1 MQKKFRQ
8 YRLLMELSSKY
19 THVAYLSS
27 MIEDSE
33 HQVVLVVFS
42 SSLFSFPYERGNL
55 LRKAQHI
62 KNLQNKYF
70 VPILDMGI
78 EEYQPFVVYE
88 YLPNGSLR
96 SRLQNISPRR
106 LELQEALTIV
116 LQVGEALTYAHEH
129 NILHGNLKPENILF
143 DSNGRA
149 VLTDFY
155 LVSSKDAIIRNQA
168 KEEYAFCY
176 MAPEQLVGV
185 YDAKGD
191 QYALGCLAYELITGR
206 VPFAKQSLE
215 ALMRRPREAKP
226 APLSESVADLPPSL
240 DAAVFRALT
249 KDPDERFFDCSL
261 FLDIIRSVLRMA
273 EETKAVSLP
282 NSQEPVLSSSF
293 AFFAGPLGLTE
304 PEDMVCSKMDSVV
317 PPLPTSQARKIS
329 SILKIAED
337 AGIGGNSPQ
346 QGTGTFWISKSLVG
360 QEASKSLIL
369 KANENAVRVENSSSA
384 KQTNET
390 SYVPHPLLEKKENGL
405 IVEKSVESMHQIN
418 KDETSEIISLFETN
432 GDSMEYA
439 WEMSEHSLRKDSPFE
454 VKGSSVNSPL
464 TRPARHGRRKG
475 RALLLVMSL
484 VISLGIIA
492 VWDAHINFLP
502 NQDNRTNQSNTSVH
516 PIPVVTR
523 AIVSLIG
530 QLPTPTPTVTFAP
543 TPVATPTPIPI
554 SRPTPTPTPIPF
566 LSLSLTAYMNNGGF
580 GSAPG
585 QANFDG
591 SGYAYPA
598 GQLPLAGQR
607 TFNGV
612 PYLFPGTGANDNV
625 VALGQTINF
634 TQGSYQQA
642 FLLVAASWGQASGT
656 VTIHYTDGSTSSA
669 SLSAPDWDTGG
680 TSGSVVQTA
689 YRYSPTGNDQ
699 APVHIY
705 AVQITINSGKIASS
719 LTLPSIAKPAPNQP
733 SLHVFA
739 LTLHHA

>member
-1 MQKKFRQ
+1 M
-8 YRLLMELSSKY
+8 
-19 THVAYLSS
+19 
-27 MIEDSE
+27 
-33 HQVVLVVFS
+33 
-42 SSLFSFPYERGNL
+42 
-55 LRKAQHI
+55 
-62 KNLQNKYF
+62 
-70 VPILDMGI
+70 
-78 EEYQPFVVYE
+78 
-88 YLPNGSLR
+88 
-96 SRLQNISPRR
+96 
-106 LELQEALTIV
+106 
-116 LQVGEALTYAHEH
+116 
-129 NILHGNLKPENILF
+129 
-143 DSNGRA
+143 
-149 VLTDFY
+149 
-155 LVSSKDAIIRNQA
+155 SSKDAIIRNQA

-191 QYALGCLAYELITGR
+191 QYALGCLAYELMTGR

-240 DAAVFRALT
+240 EAAVFRALA

-261 FLDIIRSVLRMA
+261 FLDVIRSVLRMA
-273 EETKAVSLP
+273 METKAASLP

-304 PEDMVCSKMDSVV
+304 PEDMVRPKMDSVV
-317 PPLPTSQARKIS
+317 PPSSTSNKDRKMF
-329 SILKIAED
+329 SIPKIAED
-337 AGIGGNSPQ
+337 AGIRENSPK
-346 QGTGTFWISKSLVG
+346 QGTETFWVSKSVSRSLVG
-360 QEASKSLIL
+360 QEASKSPIL
-369 KANENAVRVENSSSA
+369 KANENAEEVENSSFA

-390 SYVPHPLLEKKENGL
+390 SYVSHPLLGKKENRL
-405 IVEKSVESMHQIN
+405 IAEKPLESMHQMN
-418 KDETSEIISLFETN
+418 ENGTSEIISLFETN
-432 GDSMEYA
+432 GDSMEYT

-464 TRPARHGRRKG
+464 TRPVPHGRRKG

-530 QLPTPTPTVTFAP
+530 QLPTPTVSFAL

-607 TFNGV
+607 TFNGI

-625 VALGQTINF
+625 VALGQTINIP
-634 TQGSYQQA
+634 QGSYQQA

-656 VTIHYTDGSTSSA
+656 VTIHYTDGSTSST
-669 SLSAPDWDTGG
+669 SVSAPDWDSGG
-680 TSGSVVQTA
+680 PSGSVVQTA
-689 YRYSPTGNDQ
+689 YRYSSTGNDQ